1 MRKPQKQ
8 RMSICR
14 YGPWT
19 YVSFAVLWATAAVPQ
34 SGALGGCA
42 ELPQYSASQAGKAA
56 GPVAH

>member
-1 MRKPQKQ
+1 
-8 RMSICR
+8 MSICR

-19 YVSFAVLWATAAVPQ
+19 YVSFAVLWATAAGPQ